1 MRESSLPPTP
11 VPMDRQYKHPPTAAD
26 RPSSPEPLP
35 RPVPG
40 RLFRWVK
47 LASWVEL
54 CLFAALLFFWI
65 VPGYRE
71 QTSLFGLAHGLGY
84 LALCAL
90 IFVAIIRRQAPWPLF
105 AATLTPAG
113 PVGSVIGVELIER
126 RGWGVERPRQPGIDT
141 GRPNGG

>member
-1 MRESSLPPTP
+1 MRESSRAATP
-11 VPMDRQYKHPPTAAD
+11 VPMDREYKDPPRVVD
-26 RPSSPEPLP
+26 RPSGAAPLP
-35 RPVPG
+35 KPVPG

-54 CLFAALLFFWI
+54 GLFAALLFFWLA
-65 VPGYRE
+65 PGYKD

-105 AATLTPAG
+105 AATLTPVG
-113 PVGSVIGVELIER
+113 PLGSVIGVELIER
-126 RGWGVERPRQPGIDT
+126 RGWGVDRPARRGIDT
-141 GRPNGG
+141 GGPNGG